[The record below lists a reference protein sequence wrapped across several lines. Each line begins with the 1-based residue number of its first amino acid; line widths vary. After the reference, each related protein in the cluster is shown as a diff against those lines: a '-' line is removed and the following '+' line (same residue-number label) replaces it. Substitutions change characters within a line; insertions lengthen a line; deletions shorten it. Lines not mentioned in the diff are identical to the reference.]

1 MLWNVLH
8 RGATMTIILDFSDSR
23 SSKINF
29 ALASQKA
36 SVDCLYGRNPAI
48 HEQESSWE
56 NATLGHEMCGHV
68 PNLDQSACASVLDQE
83 GQGTLKLEE
92 VRPFLS
98 GL

>member
-1 MLWNVLH
+1 MLSNVLR
-8 RGATMTIILDFSDSR
+8 RGATMTIILDFSDSLF
-23 SSKINF
+23 SKIKF

-68 PNLDQSACASVLDQE
+68 PNLDQFARVSVLDQE
-83 GQGTLKLEE
+83 GLGTLKLVE
-92 VRPFLS
+92 VRRF
-98 GL
+98 